1 MTDMS
6 TPPVHSRTSDASAFT
21 LFARQAEATPDAIA
35 ALTEQGPI
43 RYAELARRA
52 AAVCHHLRSRGLA
65 AEQPVGVLMHRDA
78 DLLAVLLG
86 IWQAGGCW
94 VPFDP
99 QDPPS
104 RVLRLLAACGSDCL
118 VGSPVLL
125 QAVTPQAHGRPLPAL
140 VDASRIAPAPNDAGA
155 CESAPGGTHLAYL
168 LFTSGSTG
176 EPKAVEV
183 EHHGVLNLLMAAR
196 ELLGFDA
203 SDRYLAVAT
212 VAFDIAVA
220 ELFLP
225 LVCGGSLVLRDR
237 ALLLQPQQL
246 AREVR
251 AQGVTVLQTGPSVWQ
266 MLLAEVPD
274 FPRVRVAISTGEAVA
289 PELARRLAGCAD
301 QAWNLYGPTEA
312 TVWATGH
319 RLSPDDASPY
329 SAGSAPIGR
338 PLAGLTAVVVDAQL
352 QPLHDDTP
360 GELLIGGAGVA
371 RGYRGHP
378 ALTQQRFIT
387 LPDGQRC
394 YRSGDLVVRDASGV
408 LHYLG
413 RNDEQL
419 KVRGVRIEPAEVE
432 SALLA
437 DARVAQAAVTWFDTG
452 GSARAVVAAV
462 VLRPGAV
469 LSARELHDALA
480 KQLPSQMI
488 PARFLF
494 VPWLPM
500 TVSGKVDRRAIR
512 EAVAL
517 PPAQPADMPAEP
529 QLSDTEKQ
537 LGGIWQRMLGL
548 ERVQPGDHFFSIG
561 GDSLAAVQMMV
572 EAEALF
578 GLDLHVQTVFEA
590 PTLHELAA
598 KIDAARQRPA
608 PLRNTDFVF
617 PLVQMNGARPLF
629 FCDINLSMAR
639 RGAWAVPCPLYA
651 VSSWAR
657 GSGFV
662 QADSL
667 SALVAV
673 HIEGIRRVQ
682 PNGPY
687 RIGGFSKG
695 GLIAYELAQQLQRQ
709 GEVVELL
716 FLLDPTHPRRTTR
729 VDTVQRWATKHR
741 PLSER
746 FAGRLKRIVRGPG
759 ERGFRPWLQD
769 IVPYSRFPPLQWA
782 IYQLVHLY
790 GRHPNPISQ
799 KLLPRNRW
807 PAFWFAA
814 KKMMKEYV
822 AEPYAGPVLAV
833 FTAHDY
839 AAGGAWPALL
849 GPQAQT
855 RVLQTGHE
863 HLFAEDVGREWMALL
878 SRRLQALD
886 TALR

>member
-1 MTDMS
+1 MPS
-6 TPPVHSRTSDASAFT
+6 W
-21 LFARQAEATPDAIA
+21 
-35 ALTEQGPI
+35 
-43 RYAELARRA
+43 RA
-52 AAVCHHLRSRGLA
+52 APRTLA
-65 AEQPVGVLMHRDA
+65 GIFAPAGCVAEQPVGVWMVRDA

-104 RVLRLLAACGSDCL
+104 RVLRLLAACGSDLL
-118 VGSPVLL
+118 VGSTALL
-125 QAVTPQAHGRPLPAL
+125 QAAASEAQASGRPLPAL
-140 VDASRIAPAPNDAGA
+140 IDSAHIAAAPSEAEVYA
-155 CESAPGGTHLAYL
+155 AAPGGTRLAYL

-183 EHHGVLNLLMAAR
+183 EHHSVLNLLRATR
-196 ELLGFDA
+196 DLLGFEP

-225 LVCGGSLVLRDR
+225 LVCGGSLLLRDR

-251 AQGVTVLQTGPSVWQ
+251 SHGVTVLQTGPSVWQ
-266 MLLAEVPD
+266 LLLAEVPD

-289 PELARRLAGCAD
+289 PDLARRLASCAE

-319 RLSPDDASPY
+319 RLRADEPSPY
-329 SAGSAPIGR
+329 SASSAPIGR
-338 PLAGLTAVVVDAQL
+338 PLPGLTAVVVDADG

-360 GELLIGGAGVA
+360 GELLIGGEGVA
-371 RGYRGHP
+371 RGYRGNP

-387 LPDGQRC
+387 LPADGQRY
-394 YRSGDLVVRDASGV
+394 YRSGDLVVRDADGV

-413 RNDEQL
+413 RNDDQL

-432 SALLA
+432 SALLS

-452 GSARAVVAAV
+452 GGARAVVAAV
-462 VLRPGAV
+462 VRRPGAA
-469 LSARELHDALA
+469 LSARELHDVLA
-480 KQLPSQMI
+480 TQLPSQMI

-512 EAVAL
+512 DAVGL
-517 PPAQPADMPAEP
+517 PPAQVADITAEP
-529 QLSDTEKQ
+529 PLNDTERQ
-537 LGGIWQRMLGL
+537 LAGIWQRMLGL
-548 ERVQPGDHFFSIG
+548 HQVHRSDHFFSIG
-561 GDSLAAVQMMV
+561 GDSLAAVQMLV
-572 EAEALF
+572 EAEAQF
-578 GLDLHVQTVFEA
+578 DLVLQVQAVFEA
-590 PTLHELAA
+590 PTLGELAA
-598 KIDAARQRPA
+598 KIDAARQLSSTPM
-608 PLRNTDFVF
+608 RNTDFVF
-617 PLVQMNGARPLF
+617 PLVPMQGERPLF

-662 QADSL
+662 QAESL

-682 PNGPY
+682 PRGPY

-695 GLIAYELAQQLQRQ
+695 GLIAYELAQQLRRQ

-716 FLLDPTHPRRTTR
+716 FLLDPTHPRRTAKI
-729 VDTVQRWATKHR
+729 DSVQRWASKQR

-746 FAGRLKRIVRGPG
+746 FAGRLKRIVRGPA

-769 IVPYSRFPPLQWA
+769 LVPYSRFPPVQWA

-790 GRHPNPISQ
+790 GRHPNPVSQ
-799 KLLPRNRW
+799 RLLPRNRW

-814 KKMMKEYV
+814 KKMMKDYV
-822 AEPYAGPVLAV
+822 AEPYSGSVLAV

-849 GPQAQT
+849 GSQAQT
-855 RVLQTGHE
+855 KVLQTGHE
-863 HLFAEDVGREWMALL
+863 HLFTDDASSEWMALL
-878 SRRLQALD
+878 TRRLQALQVP
-886 TALR
+886 